1 MQKLVLTL
9 VGIGALIAGFLVFN
23 GLPQTAEPQP
33 QALVYNPPR
42 ALAPFTLSGHDG
54 ELVSN
59 QQLHGQWTL
68 LFTGYTFCPD
78 ICPTT
83 MADLRRIMP
92 QLVSASEVPV
102 KVWMISVD
110 PLRDDVQRVKS
121 YASFFGD
128 EFYGVRAEHPQL
140 YPFVTDL
147 GLMYSIPDEGETDY
161 LVNHSAAIVLVDP
174 NGNRHAIFNAE
185 HQLGELPTV
194 NMDKLVS
201 DFSIIAKRFRY

>member
-1 MQKLVLTL
+1 MQKL
-9 VGIGALIAGFLVFN
+9 LIAVVALAALVAGLVVFN
-23 GLPQTAEPQP
+23 LIPQAQP

-42 ALAPFTLSGHDG
+42 ALAPFTVTGQDG
-54 ELVSN
+54 QPASN
-59 QQLHGQWTL
+59 EQLRGQWTL

-92 QLVSASEVPV
+92 LLVSASDKPV

-110 PLRDDVQRVKS
+110 PLRDDVERINN
-121 YASFFGD
+121 YASFFG
-128 EFYGVRAEHPQL
+128 ENFFGVRAEHPQL

-185 HQLGELPTV
+185 HVLGELPTV
-194 NMDKLVS
+194 NMEKLVS
-201 DFSIIAKRFRY
+201 DFNILAKRFR

>member
-9 VGIGALIAGFLVFN
+9 VGIGALVAGFFVFN
-23 GLPQTAEPQP
+23 GLPQTALPQP